1 MRLPADVSPKGLS
14 LQVLIRLQSA
24 LREALWKS
32 QNVKKGIWSQKEVTG
47 SFTHFLRVQGA
58 RESHLQQRQRERSL
72 LIDLIQDNMK
82 VCHWNVWV
90 FVSPNTEHA
99 PKRPT
104 GMWVFS
110 TSNELK
116 RGWGCW
122 RGRLQVAFLVWGVG
136 VVGFVCFGR
145 FLSFSWSLCF

>member
-1 MRLPADVSPKGLS
+1 MRLPVDVSPKGLS

-32 QNVKKGIWSQKEVTG
+32 QNVKKGISSQKEVTG
-47 SFTHFLRVQGA
+47 SSTHFLRVQRA
-58 RESHLQQRQRERSL
+58 RECHLQQRQRSL

-82 VCHWNVWV
+82 VCHWNVWML
-90 FVSPNTEHA
+90 VSLNTEHA
-99 PKRPT
+99 PKGPT

-110 TSNELK
+110 TSSELK

-122 RGRLQVAFLVWGVG
+122 RGRLQVAFSVWGVG
-136 VVGFVCFGR
+136 VVGFVCFGHL
-145 FLSFSWSLCF
+145 LSFSWSLCF

>member
-1 MRLPADVSPKGLS
+1 MRLPADLSPKGLS

-32 QNVKKGIWSQKEVTG
+32 QNVKKGIWSQKEVIG
-47 SFTHFLRVQGA
+47 SSTHFLRVQRA
-58 RESHLQQRQRERSL
+58 KESHLQQRQKRSL
-72 LIDLIQDNMK
+72 LIDLIQDNIK

-90 FVSPNTEHA
+90 FVSTNTEHA
-99 PKRPT
+99 PKGPT

-110 TSNELK
+110 TNNELK

-122 RGRLQVAFLVWGVG
+122 RGRLQVAFLSGGLGWWVL
-136 VVGFVCFGR
+136 FVLVAF
-145 FLSFSWSLCF
+145 